1 MATTSIQSESEITSI
16 LPSSVID
23 AQMVEASESR
33 LGSSSPGESQPKSAQ
48 SDPVTEF
55 KLWLANATE
64 QDLEEAEH
72 KCEEAVLG
80 CYRNGSEWRLAMG
93 GHLYRHREV
102 VKKRGTRDWTKWV
115 TDTLDMGRTTA
126 YDLMRAWT
134 QEYGHCIDEHDEPDQ
149 PNPKADEIKDAV
161 VKARGDRKGRQR
173 APAAP
178 ELDGRVRV
186 PWPEVFVSRDE
197 RDLFK
202 EARERNEEGV
212 YRICRAAFYAVIG
225 ETDPESEPGVEDGV
239 VSVSAQVVVE
249 EEANVSP
256 SN

>member
-1 MATTSIQSESEITSI
+1 MANKQNTITSI
-16 LPSSVID
+16 APGSGVDEQI
-23 AQMVEASESR
+23 VEVSEGPV
-33 LGSSSPGESQPKSAQ
+33 GSCFPEQSQPGPEQ
-48 SDPVTEF
+48 SDSITQF
-55 KLWLANATE
+55 KQWLANATE

-93 GHLYRHREV
+93 GHLYRHRSV
-102 VKKRGTRDWTKWV
+102 VRKRGTRDWTKWV

-126 YDLMRAWT
+126 YDLMRAYT
-134 QEYGHCIDEHDEPDQ
+134 QEYGHCIDEHNEADQ
-149 PNPKADEIKDAV
+149 PNPKAVEIKDAV
-161 VKARGDRKGRQR
+161 VKAREKRKGRHH

-178 ELDGRVRV
+178 QLDGHVRV
-186 PWPEVFVSRDE
+186 PWPEVYVTREE

-212 YRICRAAFYAVIG
+212 YKLCRAAFYVVIG
-225 ETDPESEPGVEDGV
+225 KLDPESEPGADDGV
-239 VSVSAQVVVE
+239 VSVPAQVEGE
-249 EEANVSP
+249 EETNVSP